1 MVLGKIW
8 ADNKLRVKIMTTTV
22 LTEEPVKAR
31 EGPRMMSRVEIS
43 NAIIALRPI
52 FRTQLSTLISSRS
65 ILKDPT
71 VSKGLRL
78 QVAEEEA
85 DLEKM

>member
-1 MVLGKIW
+1 MVKIW
-8 ADNKLRVKIMTTTV
+8 ADSKSQVKITTTTV

-31 EGPRMMSRVEIS
+31 GGLRMTSRVEIL

-52 FRTQLSTLISSRS
+52 FRTQLSIPISNRS

-71 VSKGLRL
+71 VSKGLHL
-78 QVAEEEA
+78 QVVEEEA
-85 DLEKM
+85 DQGKM